1 MYSHREATHCFQTK
15 EGGIDV
21 FTDTA
26 AIFNFIRF
34 KEYYGMPRGHE
45 HDLIYSLSIRTR
57 AFWANFSLQW
67 EKKIVVPCLDVIMN
81 TFFPRNIQ

>member
-1 MYSHREATHCFQTK
+1 
-15 EGGIDV
+15 
-21 FTDTA
+21 
-26 AIFNFIRF
+26 
-34 KEYYGMPRGHE
+34 MPRGHE

-67 EKKIVVPCLDVIMN
+67 DCNGIAMGKKDRCAVLDVIMN